1 MDVMDG
7 PESAAAAQDFAIV
20 VLGQVIERTICPE
33 CTVVCNPAQHL
44 ATHDLKALLGRDGK
58 M

>member
-1 MDVMDG
+1 MDG